1 MSIAIDLMERGLL
14 PDSLVRF
21 GIRRLCRQRLRDEDR
36 GSPEANTAAKKAFV
50 EALRSEPVAVHTDA
64 ANEQHYEVPAEFF
77 RLSLGPRL
85 KYSCCWWPEGVDS
98 LAAAEDASL
107 EQVCR
112 RAELA
117 DGMEILELGCGWGS
131 LSLWMAERYPNSRIL
146 SVSNSAGQRAFIEA
160 RRDELGLGNLELLT
174 ADANDLR
181 LDRSFHRAV
190 SIEMFEHM
198 RNYRTLLGRVAGWLK
213 PGGKLFVH
221 VFTHREFAYPYETE
235 GEDNWMGRYFFTGGL
250 MPSDDLLLQFQD
262 HVAIEEQWRI
272 DGTHYQRTAEAW
284 LAAMDRNR
292 AAIMPVFEETYGDEA
307 GRWFQRW
314 RVFYMACAELWG
326 FRGGSEWGVCH
337 YRFVKS

>member
-21 GIRRLCRQRLRDEDR
+21 GIRRLCRQRLRDEEQ
-36 GSPEANTAAKKAFV
+36 GSPEANRAAQEAFV
-50 EALRSEPVAVHTDA
+50 ESLRREPVAVHTDE
-64 ANEQHYEVPAEFF
+64 ANEQHYEVPSEFF

-85 KYSCCWWPEGVDS
+85 KYSCCFWPEGIDT
-98 LAAAEDASL
+98 LGAAEEASL

-131 LSLWMAERYPNSRIL
+131 LSLWMAEKYPKSRIL
-146 SVSNSAGQRAFIEA
+146 SVSNSATQRAFIEA
-160 RRDELGLGNLELLT
+160 RRDERGLTNLEVLT
-174 ADANDLR
+174 ADVTGLE
-181 LDRSFHRAV
+181 LDRTFDRAV

-198 RNYRTLLGRVAGWLK
+198 RNYQTLMGRVASWLN
-213 PGGKLFVH
+213 PGGKLFIH
-221 VFTHREFAYPYETE
+221 VFTHREFAYRFETE

-262 HVAIEEQWRI
+262 DLAIEQQWRL
-272 DGTHYQRTAEAW
+272 GGVHYQKTAEAW
-284 LAAMDRNR
+284 LEAMDRNR
-292 AAIMPVFEETYGDEA
+292 EGIMPVFEKTYGVEA
-307 GRWFQRW
+307 KRWFQRW

-337 YRFVKS
+337 YRFIKR

>member
-50 EALRSEPVAVHTDA
+50 ETLRSEPVAVHTDA

-98 LAAAEDASL
+98 LAAAEEASL
-107 EQVCR
+107 ELVCR

-146 SVSNSAGQRAFIEA
+146 SVSNSASQRAFIEA